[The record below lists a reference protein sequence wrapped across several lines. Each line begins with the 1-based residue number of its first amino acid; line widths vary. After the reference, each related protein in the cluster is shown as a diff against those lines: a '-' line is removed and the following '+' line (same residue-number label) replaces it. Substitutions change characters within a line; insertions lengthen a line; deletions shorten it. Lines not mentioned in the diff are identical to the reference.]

1 MIANT
6 LPKSLADNPSLDRWL
21 GFDQPGRA
29 SVRVGKVEIGQGIA
43 TALCQIAA
51 EELDIGLDRIDLTAG
66 DTDHAPDEATTTS
79 SLSIEIGGTSLR
91 LVCAE
96 ARALVLAE
104 AANRLGCS
112 VADLAIDDGRIVR
125 AGLPT
130 GLDYWSVPVSL
141 ARLAT
146 GSATPKAVADYR
158 LVGTSVPRRDLPA
171 KVFGSGFMQDFTLP
185 GMRHGHIVHPPRIG
199 GRIAGI
205 DETAIR
211 RAADG
216 RLEIVRHGE
225 MLALIAD
232 DLTVLRRAA
241 FAADTAVRWEGL
253 APLTHAMQD
262 AAWLLDQPSQ
272 SGTAGDTTPA
282 PPGTRLSATYSRAY
296 VSHGSIGPS
305 CALAEFRDGHL
316 TVWCH
321 VQGVYGFKA
330 TLAGGLRL
338 APAQISVRHLHGSG
352 CYGHNGADDAGFDAA
367 AIALRLPG
375 TPIRVQWRREDEFG
389 LEPVGS
395 AMHIALDGVLA
406 ADGTLQDLTTT
417 LYSGPH
423 INRGG
428 DGNLLTARLQPN
440 PVPPSPVVETSA
452 PYPGSGTRNA
462 VPYYEIAGKRYR
474 HHMVLGTPVRTSAL
488 RGLGAMPNLFA
499 LESFIDECAEHTG
512 QDPLAYRIA
521 MLSDPRARDVLQ
533 TVADMASWSRRGPA
547 GSGIGFGLAFGRYK
561 NSSGYAAVVV
571 ELEAEAE
578 LRLRHIWCAAD
589 AGLAVNP
596 SGVIAQ
602 LEGGIIQGA
611 SWTLKEQ
618 VTFDA
623 AGIAS
628 RSWADY
634 PILRFSDIP
643 PIDCHIMH
651 RPHDPSLGMGE
662 ASIGPT
668 AAAIGNAAAHALG
681 LRLRHMPFTRDRI
694 VAALNA

>member
-21 GFDQPGRA
+21 GFDRPGRA

-51 EELDIGLDRIDLTAG
+51 EELDIAFDRIDLTAG
-66 DTDHAPDEATTTS
+66 DTDHAPDEGTTTS
-79 SLSIEIGGTSLR
+79 SLSVEVGGASLR

-104 AANRLGCS
+104 AATRLGCAP
-112 VADLAIDDGRIVR
+112 ADLGIADGIILRH
-125 AGLPT
+125 GTPT

-146 GSATPKAVADYR
+146 GAVAPKPVADYR
-158 LVGTSVPRRDLPA
+158 LVGQSAPRRDLPG
-171 KVFGSGFMQDFTLP
+171 KVFGGGFVQDFTRP
-185 GMRHGHIVHPPRIG
+185 GMRHGHVVHAPRIG
-199 GRIAGI
+199 GRLGAI
-205 DETAIR
+205 DDAAIR
-211 RAADG
+211 HAAGGALD
-216 RLEIVRHGE
+216 IIRHGD
-225 MLALIAD
+225 MLALLAD
-232 DLTVLRRAA
+232 DETILRRAA
-241 FAADTAVRWEGL
+241 FAADTAVRWDGL
-253 APLTHAMQD
+253 QPLTPPMQH
-262 AAWLLDQPSQ
+262 AAWLASQPSLD
-272 SGTAGDTTPA
+272 GTAGDPEANPA
-282 PPGTRLSATYSRAY
+282 GKRLTATYSRPY
-296 VSHGSIGPS
+296 LSHGSIGPS
-305 CALAEFRDGHL
+305 CAVAEFRDGHL

-330 TLAGGLRL
+330 VLAGGLKL
-338 APAQISVRHLHGSG
+338 APEQVSVRHLHGSG

-367 AIALRLPG
+367 AIAIRQPN

-395 AMHIALDGVLA
+395 AMQIRQDGVLA
-406 ADGTLQDLTTT
+406 ADGTLLDLTTT
-417 LYSGPH
+417 ILSGPH

-428 DGNLLTARLQPN
+428 SGNLLTARTQPDA
-440 PVPPSPVVETSA
+440 VPPSPVAETSA

-462 VPYYEIAGKRYR
+462 VPYYDIPGKRYR

-499 LESFIDECAEHTG
+499 LESFLDECAEQSG
-512 QDPLAYRIA
+512 QDPLAYRLA

-533 TVADMASWSRRGPA
+533 TAADMAGWSRRGPA
-547 GSGIGFGLAFGRYK
+547 GSGTGLGLAFGRYK
-561 NSSGYAAVVV
+561 NTSGYAAVVV
-571 ELEAEAE
+571 ELEADEE

-589 AGLAVNP
+589 AGLVVNP
-596 SGVIAQ
+596 GGVIAQ

-623 AGIAS
+623 IGIAS

-634 PILRFSDIP
+634 PILRFSEIP
-643 PIDCHIMH
+643 PIDCHIMP
-651 RPHDPSLGMGE
+651 RPNDPSLGMGE
-662 ASIGPT
+662 ASIGPA
-668 AAAIGNAAAHALG
+668 AAAIGNAATHALG
-681 LRLRHMPFTRDRI
+681 LRIRHLPFTRDRI
-694 VAALNA
+694 VAALNG